1 MILTCS
7 TWAAT
12 IFFLIYNAF
21 IIAVSYL
28 TKYLSFQCILVLTT
42 CIDYWLVFPFQYP
55 FSRKKNYVFV
65 RIIKKR
71 GHFWPWFFPKPSFS
85 YLYEYSGSLL
95 PLKWEFG
102 DKKFADIFTCPKKI
116 HTELLVLKDNFQEQW
131 TVGKIISGV
140 SIVEFGQVKTGLVH
154 LPSKNVDVSKTFSIR
169 YFDINIF
176 EKLSG
181 FYMRATLAL
190 NGLKIE

>member
-1 MILTCS
+1 M
-7 TWAAT
+7 
-12 IFFLIYNAF
+12 
-21 IIAVSYL
+21 
-28 TKYLSFQCILVLTT
+28 
-42 CIDYWLVFPFQYP
+42 
-55 FSRKKNYVFV
+55 
-65 RIIKKR
+65 
-71 GHFWPWFFPKPSFS
+71 
-85 YLYEYSGSLL
+85 
-95 PLKWEFG
+95 
-102 DKKFADIFTCPKKI
+102 
-116 HTELLVLKDNFQEQW
+116 VLKDNFQEQW

>member
-1 MILTCS
+1 M
-7 TWAAT
+7 
-12 IFFLIYNAF
+12 Y
-21 IIAVSYL
+21 
-28 TKYLSFQCILVLTT
+28 T
-42 CIDYWLVFPFQYP
+42 CIDYLYWLLTCISLSISLFTE
-55 FSRKKNYVFV
+55 KNYVFM

-102 DKKFADIFTCPKKI
+102 DKKLADIFTCPKKI

-140 SIVEFGQVKTGLVH
+140 SIVDFGQVKTGLVH
-154 LPSKNVDVSKTFSIR
+154 LASKNVDVSKTFSIR
-169 YFDINIF
+169 HFDINIF